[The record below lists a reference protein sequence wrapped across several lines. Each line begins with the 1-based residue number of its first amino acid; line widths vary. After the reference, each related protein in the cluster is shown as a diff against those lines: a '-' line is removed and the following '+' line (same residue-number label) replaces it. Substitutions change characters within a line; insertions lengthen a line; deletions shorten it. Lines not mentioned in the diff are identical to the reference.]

1 MRHKKIKRIICLLVI
16 MGNFLGMLDS
26 STVNLAL
33 YPIAQGLNI
42 TLTEVQW
49 VVIAYMLVLTVFL
62 PFFGKLG
69 DIFSKNKVYGSGFL
83 IFAIGALLNCTA
95 PNFYTL
101 LIFRCIEALGASIMI
116 ANGPAV
122 IATLFKGEKRGQA
135 LGLNASLVAVGGMT
149 GPAVGGALINF
160 LGWRAIF
167 LPSVPLA
174 IIGAYLAFKL
184 RSEERR

>member
-1 MRHKKIKRIICLLVI
+1 

-69 DIFSKNKVYGSGFL
+69 DIFPKIKFMV
-83 IFAIGALLNCTA
+83 
-95 PNFYTL
+95 
-101 LIFRCIEALGASIMI
+101 
-116 ANGPAV
+116 
-122 IATLFKGEKRGQA
+122 
-135 LGLNASLVAVGGMT
+135 
-149 GPAVGGALINF
+149 
-160 LGWRAIF
+160 RAF
-167 LPSVPLA
+167 
-174 IIGAYLAFKL
+174 
-184 RSEERR
+184 

>member
-62 PFFGKLG
+62 PFFGKL
-69 DIFSKNKVYGSGFL
+69 
-83 IFAIGALLNCTA
+83 
-95 PNFYTL
+95 
-101 LIFRCIEALGASIMI
+101 
-116 ANGPAV
+116 
-122 IATLFKGEKRGQA
+122 
-135 LGLNASLVAVGGMT
+135 
-149 GPAVGGALINF
+149 
-160 LGWRAIF
+160 
-167 LPSVPLA
+167 
-174 IIGAYLAFKL
+174 
-184 RSEERR
+184 